1 MPERKKERIERKIS
15 GVNDTLYGLINQLL
29 ELKEEYGVDMW
40 QDVITSLE
48 EKREAT
54 K

>member
-1 MPERKKERIERKIS
+1 MERKIS
-15 GVNDTLYGLINQLL
+15 GINDALYSLTNLLL

-40 QDVITSLE
+40 QDVIASLE
-48 EKREAT
+48 KKREAS